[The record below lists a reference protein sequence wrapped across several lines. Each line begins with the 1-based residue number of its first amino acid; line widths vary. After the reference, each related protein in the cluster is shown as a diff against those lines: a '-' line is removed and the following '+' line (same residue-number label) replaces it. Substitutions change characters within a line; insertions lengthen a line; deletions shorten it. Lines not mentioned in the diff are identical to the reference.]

1 MMKEQRSGPGPTAF
15 MPDTHAKRPLKGLVL
30 TGGKGTRL
38 RPFTYTGAKQL
49 VPLAN
54 KPILF
59 YAIEELVACGVTEIA
74 LVVGETKDQVR
85 EAVGD
90 GSRFGA
96 EVTYIEQPVPL
107 GIAHGIK
114 IAEDFLAG
122 GPFVLF
128 LGDNFLKEG
137 IARYV
142 EQFRNGS
149 QNALVLLCPVEQP
162 QEFGV
167 AQFEGERLTRVVE
180 KPSDPPSDLAVIG
193 IYFFDPSVFD
203 AVRRIQPSARGELE
217 ITDTIQRL
225 IDDGRDVQAE
235 VISGRWIDTGKHDDL
250 LAANHLILED
260 VQPAML
266 GTCDETTKLQ
276 GRVVVQ
282 AGAEIV
288 NSRING
294 PVIIGER
301 TRVVNSYIGPFT
313 SIYHDCLIADTEIAE
328 SVVLEHTSIESVA
341 HRIEHS
347 LIGRNVKLRG
357 RDRRPHSYTL
367 ILGDYSKLHM
377 P

>member
-1 MMKEQRSGPGPTAF
+1 
-15 MPDTHAKRPLKGLVL
+15 MPDDRPNGQLKGLVL

-59 YAIEELVACGVTEIA
+59 YALEALVASGVTDIA
-74 LVVGETKDQVR
+74 LVVGDTKDQVR
-85 EAVGD
+85 AALGD

-96 EVTYIEQPVPL
+96 KVTYIEQPVPL

-114 IAEDFLAG
+114 IAEEFLAG
-122 GPFVLF
+122 SPFVLF
-128 LGDNFLKEG
+128 LGDNFIKEG

-142 EQFRNGS
+142 EQFRRGS
-149 QNALVLLCPVEQP
+149 HNSLVLLCPVDRP
-162 QEFGV
+162 QDFGV
-167 AQFEGERLTRVVE
+167 AEFAGERLVRVVE

-193 IYFFDPSVFD
+193 IYFFDSKVLD
-203 AVRRIQPSARGELE
+203 AVRRIKPSARGELE
-217 ITDTIQRL
+217 ITDAIQRL
-225 IDDGRDVQAE
+225 IDDGLDVRAE

-260 VQPAML
+260 LEPALL
-266 GTCDETTKLQ
+266 GTCDEATKIE
-276 GRVVVQ
+276 GRVVIQ
-282 AGAEIV
+282 EGAEIV

-294 PVIIGER
+294 PAIIGER
-301 TRVVNSYIGPFT
+301 TRVVNSSVGPFT

-328 SVVLEHTSIESVA
+328 SVVLEHTTIESVGE
-341 HRIEHS
+341 RIEHS
-347 LIGRNVKLRG
+347 LIGRNVELRG
-357 RDRRPHSYTL
+357 RDRSPRSYTL
-367 ILGDYSKLHM
+367 ILGDYSKVHM

>member
-1 MMKEQRSGPGPTAF
+1 MANARP
-15 MPDTHAKRPLKGLVL
+15 KRPLKGLVL

-59 YAIEELVACGVTEIA
+59 YAIEELVACGVTDIA
-74 LVVGETKDQVR
+74 LVVGDTKDQVR

-96 EVTYIEQPVPL
+96 KVTYIEQAAPL

-114 IAEDFLAG
+114 IAEEFLAG
-122 GPFVLF
+122 SPFVLF
-128 LGDNFLKEG
+128 LGDNFIKEG
-137 IARYV
+137 IGRYV
-142 EQFRNGS
+142 EQFRSGLHNS
-149 QNALVLLCPVEQP
+149 LVLLCPVERP
-162 QEFGV
+162 EEFGV
-167 AQFEGERLTRVVE
+167 AEFEGERLVRVVE
-180 KPSDPPSDLAVIG
+180 KPSAPASNLAVIG
-193 IYFFDPSVFD
+193 IYFFDSNVFD
-203 AVRRIQPSARGELE
+203 AVLRIKPSARNELE

-225 IDDGRDVQAE
+225 IDDGLDVRAE

-260 VQPAML
+260 LQQSII
-266 GTCDETTKLQ
+266 GSCDETTKLQ
-276 GRVVVQ
+276 GQVVIQ
-282 AGAEIV
+282 EGAEII

-294 PVIIGER
+294 PAIVGER

-328 SVVLEHTSIESVA
+328 SVVLEHTTIESVG

-347 LIGRNVKLRG
+347 LIGRNVELHG

-367 ILGDYSKLHM
+367 VLGDYSKVHM